1 MLHKATFYEKYIK
14 RALDF
19 LLSALALVVL
29 SMVTLLMVW
38 LYKQD
43 AQKQYDAMRNQAIS
57 LEQENSRLQQAI
69 EQLGTIQGIAYIAK
83 EQLGLVDPDTI
94 IIEPEN

>member
-1 MLHKATFYEKYIK
+1 MEDRKIRVVFRRGSL
-14 RALDF
+14 ALKIAV
-19 LLSALALVVL
+19 LVLVVL

-57 LEQENSRLQQAI
+57 LEQENSRLRQAI
-69 EQLGTIQGIAYIAK
+69 DQLGTIQGIAYIAK

>member
-1 MLHKATFYEKYIK
+1 MEDRKIRVVF
-14 RALDF
+14 RRG
-19 LLSALALVVL
+19 SLALKIAVL
-29 SMVTLLMVW
+29 VLVAVCTVTLLMVW

-43 AQKQYDAMRNQAIS
+43 AQKQYDAVRQQAIS
-57 LEQENSRLQQAI
+57 LEQENSRLRQAI
-69 EQLGTIQGIAYIAK
+69 DQLGTIQGIAYIAK

>member
-1 MLHKATFYEKYIK
+1 MEDRKIRVVF
-14 RALDF
+14 RRGS
-19 LLSALALVVL
+19 LSLKIAVLALVVL
-29 SMVTLLMVW
+29 SLAALLLVW

-43 AQKQYDAMRNQAIS
+43 AQGEYEKKRAEAIR
-57 LEQENSRLQQAI
+57 LEQENSRLQEAI
-69 EQLGTIQGIAYIAK
+69 DKLGTLEGIAYIAK

>member
-1 MLHKATFYEKYIK
+1 VEDRKIRVVF
-14 RALDF
+14 RRG
-19 LLSALALVVL
+19 SLALKVAVLAVVVL
-29 SMVTLLMVW
+29 SIAALLLVW

-43 AQKQYDAMRNQAIS
+43 AQREYEKLKDQAIE

-69 EQLGTIQGIAYIAK
+69 DKLGTIQGIAYIAK

>member
-1 MLHKATFYEKYIK
+1 MEEKKI
-14 RALDF
+14 RLVF
-19 LLSALALVVL
+19 RRGSLALKIAVLAVVIL
-29 SMVTLLMVW
+29 SMAALLLVW

-43 AQKQYDAMRNQAIS
+43 AKNQYEKLRDQAIV
-57 LEQENSRLQQAI
+57 LEVENSRLKEAI
-69 EQLGTIQGIAYIAK
+69 SDLGTLKGIAKIAK

>member
-1 MLHKATFYEKYIK
+1 MEDRKIRVVF
-14 RALDF
+14 RRG
-19 LLSALALVVL
+19 SLALKAAVLAVVVL
-29 SMVTLLMVW
+29 SIAALLLVW

-43 AQKQYDAMRNQAIS
+43 AQREYERLRNQAIE
-57 LEQENSRLQQAI
+57 LEQENSSLQQAI
-69 EQLGTIQGIAYIAK
+69 DKLGTIQGIAYIAK